1 MSGTSADGVDVAIVK
16 IAGRGTEM
24 SAQLLRHHHRAY
36 PPELRK
42 QVFAFRGGENAL
54 AESPAETVRRLAV
67 MGREISLTYA
77 AAVNETLAAAGMS
90 ADRLAAVAA
99 HGQTLF
105 HHPPDSIQWFDPSL
119 LAAEVGCAVVSDFRR
134 ADLAAGGQGA
144 PLVPFADYILFR
156 HPTKNRVLLNIGGIA
171 NITYIPAGAKLS
183 EVIAFDTGP
192 GNCISDH
199 LCHKFEP
206 GGPGYDVDGYN

>member
-42 QVFAFRGGENAL
+42 QIFAFRGGEDSI
-54 AESPAETVRRLAV
+54 AESPAEIVRRLAV
-67 MGREISLTYA
+67 MGRAISLTYA

-105 HHPPDSIQWFDPSL
+105 HHPPDSIQWLDPSL

-156 HPTKNRVLLNIGGIA
+156 HATKNRVLLNIGGIPH
-171 NITYIPAGAKLS
+171 ITCLAAPWPIDQG
-183 EVIAFDTGP
+183 IAFDTRP
-192 GNCISDH
+192 GRCMRSW
-199 LCHKFEP
+199 
-206 GGPGYDVDGYN
+206 